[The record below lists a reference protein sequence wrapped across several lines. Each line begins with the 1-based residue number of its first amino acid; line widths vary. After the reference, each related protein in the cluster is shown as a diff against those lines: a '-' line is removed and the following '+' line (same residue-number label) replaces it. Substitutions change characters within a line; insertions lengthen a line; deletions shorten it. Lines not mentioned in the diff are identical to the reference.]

1 MRRAAL
7 LAPFLSALMLAG
19 TAGAEAADRP
29 VRLTVPPDLG
39 KDLSAMPPIAGPV
52 DAAETAINA
61 ALRRLD
67 GKVVKA
73 AAECRSDGG
82 KNAWW
87 ERHVDA
93 AMRGPRFLSYAVTD
107 NVFCGGAHPSVGT
120 WSIVYDLT
128 SGAPVDWT
136 TLLPDRLTGTVAL
149 AEQADGVKVVTLA
162 SKRLHALYLE
172 RYRPDAAGSKD
183 DADRECREAVS
194 EASDGKP
201 PAMMV
206 WLDARQDGLVLQFD
220 LAHVV
225 QACAD
230 AVVIPTEILRKEG
243 AARVLTDAIDAAHA
257 VSVRP

>member
-1 MRRAAL
+1 MRHAAK
-7 LAPFLSALMLAG
+7 LAALMLAASAP
-19 TAGAEAADRP
+19 AGAADRP
-29 VRLTVPPDLG
+29 VRLTVPPDLA

-52 DAAETAINA
+52 DQAEIAINA

-67 GKVVKA
+67 AKAVKA

-82 KNAWW
+82 KNAGW

-93 AMRGPRFLSYAVTD
+93 ALRGPRFLSYAVTD
-107 NVFCGGAHPSVGT
+107 NVFCGGAHPNVST

-136 TLLPDRLTGTVAL
+136 ALLPATLTGTVAL
-149 AEQADGVKVVTLA
+149 AEQADGVKIVTLA

-172 RYRPDAAGSKD
+172 RYRPDTAGSKD
-183 DADRECREAVS
+183 DADRQCREAVS
-194 EASDGKP
+194 ETFDGKP

-206 WLDARQDGLVLQFD
+206 WLDARQDGLALQFD

-230 AVVIPTEILRKEG
+230 TVVLPTDVLRKEG

-257 VSVRP
+257 AVAKP

>member
-1 MRRAAL
+1 MRRAVLMA
-7 LAPFLSALMLAG
+7 ALMLA
-19 TAGAEAADRP
+19 ASVPAEAADRP
-29 VRLTVPPDLG
+29 VRLSVPPDLG
-39 KDLSAMPPIAGPV
+39 KDLSAMPPIAAPV
-52 DAAETAINA
+52 DPAETGINA

-67 GKVVKA
+67 ARVVKA
-73 AAECRSDGG
+73 AAECRTEGG

-87 ERHVDA
+87 ERTVDA
-93 AMRGPRFLSYAVTD
+93 SMRGPRFLSYAVTD
-107 NVFCGGAHPSVGT
+107 NVSCGGAHPNVST
-120 WSIVYDLT
+120 WSIVYDLA

-136 TLLPDRLTGTVAL
+136 SLLPPALTGTVAL
-149 AEQADGVKVVTLA
+149 AEQADGLRIVTLA

-172 RYRPDAAGSKD
+172 RYRPDTAGSKD

-194 EASDGKP
+194 ETSDGKP

-206 WLDARQDGLVLQFD
+206 WLDAKEGGLAIQFD

-230 AVVIPTEILRKEG
+230 AEVIPTDVLRREG

-257 VSVRP
+257 AVAKP